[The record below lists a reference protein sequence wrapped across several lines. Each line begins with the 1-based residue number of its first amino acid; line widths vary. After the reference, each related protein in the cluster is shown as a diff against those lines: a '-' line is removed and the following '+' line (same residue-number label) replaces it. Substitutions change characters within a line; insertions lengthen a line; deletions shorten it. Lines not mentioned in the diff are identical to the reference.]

1 MSKETLNQSELAEH
15 EQSSRQYSHIQELIN
30 NLPYIAMIALGTV
43 VLFLSISAALWRW
56 VAAAAYLIY
65 GIAGVFWIILFLCPF
80 CRYYDTR
87 SCPCGYGQIAVR
99 LRRRKNSKL
108 KTQNSKLW
116 MADCFDKK
124 FKKHIPVIVPLWF
137 IPVLV
142 GVIALIGAIS
152 FGLLALVIVFAV
164 DAFVLLPLLSTKH
177 GCKECPQR
185 DSCPWM
191 KGFHRAASQRLG
203 V

>member
-185 DSCPWM
+185 DTCPWM
-191 KGFHRAASQRLG
+191 KGFHRAASHRPG